1 MTLVSSKELLKKA
14 RKEKFAIPAFNVNNI
29 EMGLAI
35 KEAIEEYNSPVIL
48 QVSQGNIKYI
58 GFRFATDLI
67 KMLANSTNMPVVL
80 HLDHGKDFEEN
91 VKCIHEGFTSLM
103 FDGSKLPFEENVRIT
118 SKITEIAHI
127 CNIPV
132 EAELGK
138 VLGTEDEFNQD
149 DLNNFMTNPT
159 EALDFVNKTNI
170 DSLAVAIGNVHRM
183 KEKEVSLNIKRLKEI
198 SNLIDIPLVLHG
210 SSGVMIES
218 IKEGISHGLAKI
230 NIATELNI
238 AFRDGISEYLNEKPN
253 ESDVRKSLALGKQR
267 VKEKVIYYLKE
278 FDTVNR
284 A

>member
-149 DLNNFMTNPT
+149 DLNSFMTNPT